1 MMTVHQMASRHKVDD
16 RDWLEL
22 VQATKVK
29 DLLAIKPHQT
39 LRGLPVLADKNATI
53 EETLQL
59 LKDNNILSVPVVDMS
74 GCHAGRKVDLDTF
87 DGFVDVLDILA
98 FLLWHMRVHT
108 QLKMRTLRRTQ
119 TSDRPRALHRAV

>member
-1 MMTVHQMASRHKVDD
+1 MAYRHKVDD

-53 EETLQL
+53 EETLQV
-59 LKDNNILSVPVVDMS
+59 SPSPFSSFFHV
-74 GCHAGRKVDLDTF
+74 CAG
-87 DGFVDVLDILA
+87 
-98 FLLWHMRVHT
+98 
-108 QLKMRTLRRTQ
+108 
-119 TSDRPRALHRAV
+119 